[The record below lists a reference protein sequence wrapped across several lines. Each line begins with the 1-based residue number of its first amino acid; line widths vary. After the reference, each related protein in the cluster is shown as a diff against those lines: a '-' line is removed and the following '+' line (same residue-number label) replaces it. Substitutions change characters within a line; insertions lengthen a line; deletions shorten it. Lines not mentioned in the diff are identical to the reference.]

1 MGELHPA
8 KGFDNG
14 IWIKFGR
21 VSYPEASRNI
31 INEDNEAAVP
41 ILLIRDNVDFT
52 MAPDLAV

>member
-1 MGELHPA
+1 ME
-8 KGFDNG
+8 F
-14 IWIKFGR
+14 WIKFGR

>member
-1 MGELHPA
+1 ME
-8 KGFDNG
+8 

-21 VSYPEASRNI
+21 VSYPGASRNI

>member
-1 MGELHPA
+1 ME
-8 KGFDNG
+8 
-14 IWIKFGR
+14 IWIKYGR

-41 ILLIRDNVDFT
+41 ILLIRDKLDFT